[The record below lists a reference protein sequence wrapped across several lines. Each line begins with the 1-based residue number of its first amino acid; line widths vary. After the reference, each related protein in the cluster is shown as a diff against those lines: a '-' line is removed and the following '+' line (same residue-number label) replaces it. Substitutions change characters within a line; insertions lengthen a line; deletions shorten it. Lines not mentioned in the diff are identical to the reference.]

1 MCLILAF
8 LFLVQ
13 GVAFTQDLLPGTILI
28 EPALKVSLNKPEI
41 SVLERYDIYIL
52 CTALL
57 IYKLD
62 TIEKCPKGIIKER
75 ITSQYDRSFFD
86 LSGINF
92 DLENIDYFR
101 KKGYTRYYPFY
112 VNGKPFVIRIF
123 RTDEKYF
130 QPDVEILYEAS
141 VKNPPVTFQI
151 LKGVNAILEH
161 CKLKPQQMPSEHQ
174 TEIYP

>member
-1 MCLILAF
+1 MAL

-13 GVAFTQDLLPGTILI
+13 GVAYTQDLLPRTISS

-41 SVLERYDIYIL
+41 STLERYDIYVL

-62 TIEKCPKGIIKER
+62 TIEKCPKDIIKER
-75 ITSQYDRSFFD
+75 LTGQYEESFFD
-86 LSGINF
+86 LSSVNF

-101 KKGYTRYYPFY
+101 KKGFTRYYPFY
-112 VNGKPFVIRIF
+112 VNGKPFIIRIF

-141 VKNPPVTFQI
+141 MKNPPVTLQI

-161 CKLKPQQMPSEHQ
+161 CKLKPQQMPSQ
-174 TEIYP
+174 SQAEIYP